1 MNLAAPLREDRA
13 SFSLL
18 PGALQGQP
26 AKLAGEGWP
35 NARFLAS
42 AARDNKN
49 TRGSELDWEKICF
62 KSAWWFSRFVV
73 VTTVTCIVRMLYA
86 NQCIL
91 PDKPPPTG

>member
-18 PGALQGQP
+18 PGALQGQR
-26 AKLAGEGWP
+26 AKLADEGWP

-62 KSAWWFSRFVV
+62 KSAWW
-73 VTTVTCIVRMLYA
+73 L
-86 NQCIL
+86 QL
-91 PDKPPPTG
+91 